1 MARTRSTPPRQIP
14 GRSAA
19 ARPTTVPSAG
29 GRTPARRARRL
40 TGHPVAGVLFV
51 LPFVLTVLAFLVVP
65 LGYAFWLSLSSKSL
79 ALGTRFT
86 GLDNYTRAFTDPVL
100 LDGLL
105 RVVLFGLVQIP
116 IMLGVALVAALVL
129 DAVTTRFAIVFR
141 LIAFMPY
148 AVPAVLGALMWGFL
162 YSRTFGPFAGLPAL
176 AGGEPIDFFSTS
188 LLLTSLGNIV
198 TWAWTGYNM
207 IVLYSALQGVPR
219 ESREA
224 AVIDG
229 ASQVQVALRIKVPA
243 IRPAIA
249 LAAIFSVIGT
259 MQFFTEPY
267 VMARF
272 APQISAGYTPNL
284 YAYNQAFA
292 YSDFHYSAA
301 ISFALGFLVFVV
313 AYVVVLVRRHR
324 EARS

>member
-1 MARTRSTPPRQIP
+1 
-14 GRSAA
+14 
-19 ARPTTVPSAG
+19 V
-29 GRTPARRARRL
+29 RRRRR
-40 TGHPVAGVLFV
+40 TGHPVAGALFV
-51 LPFVLTVLAFLVVP
+51 LPFFLVVVAFLVVP

-79 ALGTRFT
+79 ALGERFT
-86 GLDNYTRAFTDPVL
+86 GFANYTRAFTDPVL
-100 LDGLL
+100 LDGFV
-105 RVVLFGLVQIP
+105 RVVLFGVVQIP
-116 IMLGVALVAALVL
+116 VMLGLALAGALML
-129 DAVTTRFAIVFR
+129 DALTTRFAIAFR

-162 YSRTFGPFAGLPAL
+162 YSRTFGPFADLPTVV
-176 AGGEPIDFFSTS
+176 GGEPIDFFSTD
-188 LLLTSLGNIV
+188 LLLYSLGNIV

-219 ESREA
+219 DLYEA
-224 AVIDG
+224 ALIDG
-229 ASQVQVALRIKVPA
+229 ASQTQIALRVKVPA
-243 IRPAIA
+243 IRQAIA

-259 MQFFTEPY
+259 MQFFVEPY

-301 ISFALGFLVFVV
+301 ISFALGFVVFVA
-313 AYVVVLVRRHR
+313 AYVFVFLTRGRR
-324 EARS
+324 SS